1 MAIHSNDTR
10 GVNHPPD
17 SAGLSQFSA
26 LQQNSPTR
34 STRFGLDKVFCFQA
48 SRSRMIAGFLGPLL
62 LGVGS
67 GISVSAGFGPLGF
80 SVLLNGLYESFGVSL
95 WLSQLL
101 LTLLFYLIAWKWAK
115 IPLGMGTLPTLLLI
129 GPAISL
135 GATLTPV
142 TLPVA
147 GHVLAFAAGLS
158 LFALGISLA
167 AAAALGPDGVT
178 ALSLAAE
185 KRHALP
191 VPKANFLWNSAA
203 ICVGILLGGH
213 YGPATVIGLF
223 AVPLLIQWLLPWLRR
238 SVVRP

>member
-1 MAIHSNDTR
+1 MSY
-10 GVNHPPD
+10 
-17 SAGLSQFSA
+17 GLSDTQAFYYKSSTSA
-26 LQQNSPTR
+26 PVQADTLQLEQIPSIG
-34 STRFGLDKVFCFQA
+34 FDKVLCIRA

-80 SVLLNGLYESFGVSL
+80 SVLLDGLNGSL
-95 WLSQLL
+95 GAPLWISQLL
-101 LTLLFYLIAWKWAK
+101 LTVLFYIIAWKWSK

-135 GATLTPV
+135 GATFTPEA
-142 TLPVA
+142 LSFA
-147 GHVLAFAAGLS
+147 GDLLAFAFGLI

-185 KRHALP
+185 KRHGIPIA
-191 VPKANFLWNSAA
+191 KANFLWNGSA
-203 ICVGILLGGH
+203 ICIGIALGGR
-213 YGPATVIGLF
+213 YGMATIVGLF
-223 AVPLLIQWLLPWLRR
+223 TVPLLINLFLPWLRG
-238 SVVRP
+238 SVVRA

>member
-1 MAIHSNDTR
+1 MSNGFSDTQSF
-10 GVNHPPD
+10 HYKP
-17 SAGLSQFSA
+17 GLFDRSPISTLQSDFST
-26 LQQNSPTR
+26 SI
-34 STRFGLDKVFCFQA
+34 GLDKVFCFRA
-48 SRSRMIAGFLGPLL
+48 SPSRMIAGLLGPLL

-80 SVLLNGLYESFGVSL
+80 SVLLDGLHESIGAPL

-101 LTLLFYLIAWKWAK
+101 LTVLFFFIAWKWAK
-115 IPLGMGTLPTLLLI
+115 IPLGMGTLPALLLI

-142 TLPVA
+142 SLSLV
-147 GHVLAFAAGLS
+147 GHTLAFASGLI

-167 AAAALGPDGVT
+167 AAAKLGPDGVT

-185 KRHALP
+185 KRHGFAIA
-191 VPKANFLWNSAA
+191 KANFLWNGLA
-203 ICVGILLGGH
+203 ICIGITLGGH
-213 YGPATVIGLF
+213 YGAATAIGLF
-223 AVPLLIQWLLPWLRR
+223 AVPLLIQLFLPWLRG